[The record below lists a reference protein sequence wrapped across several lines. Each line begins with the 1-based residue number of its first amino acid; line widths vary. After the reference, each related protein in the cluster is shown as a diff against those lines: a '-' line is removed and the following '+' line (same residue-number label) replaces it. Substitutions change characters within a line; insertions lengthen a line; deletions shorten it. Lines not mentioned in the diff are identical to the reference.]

1 MYSSL
6 KKYDSRMFPV
16 KRILMLI
23 INSFTLSMK
32 EIIVPST
39 NRIIKENQFADDVI
53 IMIIKKR

>member
-53 IMIIKKR
+53 IMII